1 MRDYYYERDTGIG
14 NFEWRDS
21 GNKCGDGSSKK
32 TFKSSIFQKEFDL
45 TFKDKNHGTS
55 VHIWKPCERN
65 IKKQNKKQVEWYQLN
80 VAFIVFLRPQ

>member
-55 VHIWKPCERN
+55 VHI
-65 IKKQNKKQVEWYQLN
+65 
-80 VAFIVFLRPQ
+80 

>member
-21 GNKCGDGSSKK
+21 GNKCGDGPSKK
-32 TFKSSIFQKEFDL
+32 TFKSSIFQKAFDL
-45 TFKDKNHGTS
+45 TFKDKNYGTS

-65 IKKQNKKQVEWYQLN
+65 IKKTKQNKTKKK
-80 VAFIVFLRPQ
+80 

>member
-21 GNKCGDGSSKK
+21 GNKCGDGPSKK
-32 TFKSSIFQKEFDL
+32 TFKSSIFQKAFDL
-45 TFKDKNHGTS
+45 TFKDKNYGTS

-65 IKKQNKKQVEWYQLN
+65 IKNKTKQNKTKQKAGGMDTNWT
-80 VAFIVFLRPQ
+80 